1 MLSTEKKEKPLMKFA
16 KNLEF
21 DQDAIEDLAYWVK
34 KDRRKAQKILDLVQ
48 EVAKD
53 PFNGKGKPEPLKHSL
68 SGCWSRR
75 IDQEHRLVY
84 SVDDQKIRILSC
96 RFHY

>member
-1 MLSTEKKEKPLMKFA
+1 MKFA

-21 DQDAIEDLAYWVK
+21 DQDAVEDLSYWVK
-34 KDRRKAQKILDLVQ
+34 KDRRKAEKILDLVQ
-48 EVAKD
+48 EIAKD
-53 PFNGKGKPEPLKHSL
+53 PFCGTGKPEPLKHNL

-75 IDQEHRLVY
+75 IDQEHRIVY
-84 SVDDQKIRILSC
+84 SVEDEKIRILSC

>member
-1 MLSTEKKEKPLMKFA
+1 MKFA

-21 DQDAIEDLAYWVK
+21 DQNAIEDLSYWVR
-34 KDRRKAQKILDLVQ
+34 KDRRKAEKILELIQ
-48 EVAKD
+48 EVAKT
-53 PFNGKGKPEPLKHSL
+53 PFIGIGKPEPLKYNL

-75 IDQEHRLVY
+75 IDQEHRIVYLVEEE
-84 SVDDQKIRILSC
+84 KIRILSC

>member
-1 MLSTEKKEKPLMKFA
+1 MKFA

-21 DQDAIEDLAYWVK
+21 DQNAVEDLSYWVK
-34 KDRRKAQKILDLVQ
+34 KDRRKAEKILDLIQ
-48 EVAKD
+48 ELAKD
-53 PFNGKGKPEPLKHSL
+53 PFNGTGKPELLKHNL

-75 IDQEHRLVY
+75 IDQEHRIVY
-84 SVDDQKIRILSC
+84 SVENEKIRILSC

>member
-1 MLSTEKKEKPLMKFA
+1 MRSE

-21 DQDAIEDLAYWVK
+21 DQAAIEDLSYWVT
-34 KDRRKAQKILDLVQ
+34 KDPRKAKKILDLIQ
-48 EVAKD
+48 EVSKD
-53 PFNGKGKPEPLKHSL
+53 PFQGTGKPEPLKHSL

-75 IDQEHRLVY
+75 IDQEHRLIY
-84 SVDDQKIRILSC
+84 SVENPKIRILSC

>member
-1 MLSTEKKEKPLMKFA
+1 MKSE

-21 DQDAIEDLAYWVK
+21 DQDVIEDLAYWVK
-34 KDRRKAQKILDLVQ
+34 KDRKKATKILDLIQ
-48 EVAKD
+48 EVSKS
-53 PFNGKGKPEPLKHSL
+53 PFQGTGKQEPLKHSL

-84 SVDDQKIRILSC
+84 SVKNNKIRILSC
-96 RFHY
+96 RLHY

>member
-1 MLSTEKKEKPLMKFA
+1 MKFA

-34 KDRRKAQKILDLVQ
+34 KDRRKAEKILVLIQ
-48 EVAKD
+48 EVGRD

-68 SGCWSRR
+68 AGCWSRR

-84 SVDDQKIRILSC
+84 SVEEQKIRILSC

>member
-1 MLSTEKKEKPLMKFA
+1 MKFIR
-16 KNLEF
+16 NLEF
-21 DQDAIEDLAYWVK
+21 DLSAVEDLSYWIK
-34 KDRRKAQKILDLVQ
+34 KDRRKAEKIMNIVQ
-48 EVAKD
+48 EIAKD
-53 PFNGKGKPEPLKHSL
+53 PFNGIGKPEPLKHSL
-68 SGCWSRR
+68 AGCWSRR

>member
-1 MLSTEKKEKPLMKFA
+1 MKFV

-21 DQDAIEDLAYWVK
+21 DQNSVEDLAYWVK
-34 KDRRKAQKILDLVQ
+34 KDRRKAEKILDLVQ
-48 EVAKD
+48 EIAKT
-53 PFNGKGKPEPLKHSL
+53 PFSGTGKPEPLKYSL

-75 IDQEHRLVY
+75 INQEHRIVY
-84 SVDDQKIRILSC
+84 SVDNDKIRILSC

>member
-1 MLSTEKKEKPLMKFA
+1 MKFA

-21 DQDAIEDLAYWVK
+21 DQDAIEDLAHWVK
-34 KDRRKAQKILDLVQ
+34 KYRRKAEKIMALMQ
-48 EVAKD
+48 EIVKD
-53 PFNGKGKPEPLKHSL
+53 PFQGTGKPEPLKYDL

-75 IDQEHRLVY
+75 VDQEHRVIY
-84 SVDDQKIRILSC
+84 SVDNEKIRILSC

>member
-1 MLSTEKKEKPLMKFA
+1 MKFV

-21 DQDAIEDLAYWVK
+21 DQNAIEDLSYWVR
-34 KDRRKAQKILDLVQ
+34 KDRRKAEKILDLVQ
-48 EVAKD
+48 EIAKN
-53 PFNGKGKPEPLKHSL
+53 PFTGAGKPETLKYNL

-75 IDQEHRLVY
+75 IDPEHRVIY
-84 SVDDQKIRILSC
+84 SIEDEKIRILSC

>member
-1 MLSTEKKEKPLMKFA
+1 MKFA

-21 DQDAIEDLAYWVK
+21 DQDAIEDLSYWVK
-34 KDRRKAQKILDLVQ
+34 KDRRKAEKIMDLVQ
-48 EVAKD
+48 EIAKD
-53 PFNGKGKPEPLKHSL
+53 PFNGIGKPEPLKYDL

-75 IDQEHRLVY
+75 IDQEHRIVC
-84 SVDDQKIRILSC
+84 SVEDQKIRILSC

>member
-1 MLSTEKKEKPLMKFA
+1 MKFA

-21 DQDAIEDLAYWVK
+21 DQNAIEDLAYWVK
-34 KDRRKAQKILDLVQ
+34 KDRKKAEKILDLVQ
-48 EVAKD
+48 EIAKD
-53 PFNGKGKPEPLKHSL
+53 PFHGMGKPEPLKYDL

-75 IDQEHRLVY
+75 IDQEHRIVY
-84 SVDDQKIRILSC
+84 STANEKIRILSC